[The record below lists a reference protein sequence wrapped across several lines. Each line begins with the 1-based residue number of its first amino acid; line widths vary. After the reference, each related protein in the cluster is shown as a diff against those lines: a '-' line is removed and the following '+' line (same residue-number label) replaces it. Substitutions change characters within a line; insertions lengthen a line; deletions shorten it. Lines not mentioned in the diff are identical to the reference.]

1 MPLFSNLHSVQPG
14 LLHCD
19 GGWFYS
25 AGGTEDWHS
34 RRTSDCHTL
43 HSGGISRRYAL
54 CVSLKYVTHVICA
67 CFCFCYHPHFTDS
80 DFTPIID
87 FPVTFGS
94 SEFEKRI
101 TIQTNSDDIVEG
113 VETLTAQLT
122 PISDRVIITGDTAD
136 ISIEETDNG
145 IYI

>member
-1 MPLFSNLHSVQPG
+1 M
-14 LLHCD
+14 
-19 GGWFYS
+19 
-25 AGGTEDWHS
+25 
-34 RRTSDCHTL
+34 
-43 HSGGISRRYAL
+43 
-54 CVSLKYVTHVICA
+54 
-67 CFCFCYHPHFTDS
+67 
-80 DFTPIID
+80 
-87 FPVTFGS
+87 TFGS